1 MLKKAIKKAHPQLV
15 PEMGRVYVVPL
26 KFKECDRHPLKILTH
41 PYLNA
46 ITSVPFPPTEV
57 SGNLSKGVDT

>member
-15 PEMGRVYVVPL
+15 REMGRVYVVPP
-26 KFKECDRHPLKILTH
+26 KFKEYDSHPLKILPH